1 MVTNPTEKE
10 KGGNVMK
17 ARKALVL
24 FLVMSLA
31 VFGFVAMAQASNTAT
46 QTVTFQVQAINEISL
61 GADPDPLII
70 STATAGSEPDS
81 AQGTSTYAITTNEEG
96 KKITAKIDTAM
107 PMGTD
112 LYVELEAPTG
122 GTSSGQVEL
131 ATTDNDV
138 VTGIEHVA
146 ESGKTITYTFSAN
159 ATADVM
165 GSTASKT
172 VTFTLTD
179 VVI

>member
-1 MVTNPTEKE
+1 
-10 KGGNVMK
+10 MK

-61 GADPDPLII
+61 GEDPDPLII
-70 STATAGSEPDS
+70 STATAGSKPDS
-81 AQGTSTYAITTNEEG
+81 AQGTSTYAFTTNEEG

-131 ATTDNDV
+131 TTTDNDV

-146 ESGKTITYTFSAN
+146 ESGKTITYTFSADP
-159 ATADVM
+159 TADVM
-165 GSTASKT
+165 ESTATTT
-172 VTFTLTD
+172 VTFTLMD
-179 VVI
+179 A